1 LPQEELDPGK
11 PMVRVIINADDFGLS
26 QSVNEG
32 IVKAH
37 REGILT
43 SATLMANTPGF
54 EQAAAL
60 AAENPRLGVGLHLN
74 VVRGFPVSKPESVPS
89 LLTPEGRFP
98 ASAGKVIR
106 GLYSRRLKAE
116 DLERELRAQVEK
128 ALQAGVR
135 LSHFDSEK
143 NLHVIPPFFRAVLRL
158 GREFGIKKVRF
169 VREFRLSGAAGQSLK
184 AAFLSAVCLRM
195 RRRALGAGFVITD
208 RFYGICNSGRMT
220 AQALTSL
227 LSRQK
232 DGSAEIMVHPGY
244 VRQDLLDLEPV
255 VGRYYINRSR
265 ELELGALL
273 DPGPKEAVRERA
285 IRLINFHE
293 L

>member
-1 LPQEELDPGK
+1 
-11 PMVRVIINADDFGLS
+11 MIRVIINADDFGLS
-26 QSVNEG
+26 PSVNEG

-37 REGILT
+37 RDGILT

-54 EQAAAL
+54 EQAVAL
-60 AAENPRLGVGLHLN
+60 SRENPKLGVGLHLN
-74 VVRGFPVSKPESVPS
+74 IVRGFPVSKPESIPS
-89 LLTPEGRFP
+89 LLAPDGRFP
-98 ASAGKVIR
+98 ASAGKVIK
-106 GLYSRRLKAE
+106 GLYGRRIKAA

-128 ALQAGVR
+128 ALKAGVKI
-135 LSHFDSEK
+135 SHFDSEK
-143 NLHVIPPFFRAVLRL
+143 NLHVIPPFFRLVLRL
-158 GREFGIKKVRF
+158 GQEYGIKKVRF
-169 VREFRLSGAAGQSLK
+169 VREFRLSKAVGQSIK
-184 AAFLSAVCLRM
+184 AAFLSAACLRM
-195 RRRALGAGFVITD
+195 RKRVARAGFVITD
-208 RFYGICNSGRMT
+208 RFYGISNSGRMT
-220 AQALTSL
+220 AAALSAL

-273 DPGPKEAVRERA
+273 DPGPREAARERSV
-285 IRLINFHE
+285 RLINFHE

>member
-1 LPQEELDPGK
+1 
-11 PMVRVIINADDFGLS
+11 MIRVIINADDFGLS

-54 EQAAAL
+54 EDAVAL
-60 AAENPRLGVGLHLN
+60 SRENPKLGVGLHLN
-74 VVRGFPVSKPESVPS
+74 IVRGFPVSKPESIPS
-89 LLTPEGRFP
+89 LLTSEGRFP
-98 ASAGKVIR
+98 SSAGKVIK
-106 GLYSRRLKAE
+106 GLYGRRIKPA
-116 DLERELRAQVEK
+116 DLERELRAQIEK
-128 ALQAGVR
+128 ALKAGVK

-143 NLHVIPPFFRAVLRL
+143 NLHVIPPFFRTVLKL
-158 GREFGIKKVRF
+158 GQEYGIKKVRF
-169 VREFRLSGAAGQSLK
+169 VLEFRLSRALGQSLK
-184 AAFLSAVCLRM
+184 AAFLSAACLRM
-195 RRRALGAGFVITD
+195 RKRVARAGFVITD

-220 AQALTSL
+220 AEVLAAL

-273 DPGPKEAVRERA
+273 DPGPKDAARERS